1 MPEISLEEIRA
12 TAALIAPYVVETP
25 VHSWSGREIV
35 ELVGANTEIVLKLEL
50 FQHTGTF
57 KPRGALSQ
65 MLRLSSEERR
75 RGVTAVSA
83 GNHAIAVAYAASV
96 LDMDAK
102 VVMVST
108 ANPARLASAR
118 AFGAEVL
125 LAVDGPS
132 AFAMVEKIASDEART
147 LIHPFEGRN
156 VSLGTAT
163 LGVEIAEQAGA
174 LDVLIVAIGGGGL
187 ASGVAAAVKL
197 IHPECRIYGVEPAG
211 ADSMRRSF
219 AAGAPQRLEHTST
232 IADSL
237 APPMALPFSFA
248 MCRDN
253 LDGLVTVD
261 DGELRRAMALLY
273 REMKL
278 VVEPAGAAAV
288 AAAIGPLR
296 EVVEGRRIG
305 IVICG
310 SNIDIGTFHDHIRD
324 APMDVARL
332 S

>member
-1 MPEISLEEIRA
+1 MPKILLAEIRE
-12 TAALIAPYVVETP
+12 TAELIAPYILETP
-25 VHSWSGREIV
+25 VHSWSGREITGM
-35 ELVGANTEIVLKLEL
+35 LDANTEIVLKLEL

-57 KPRGALSQ
+57 KPRGALSR
-65 MLRLSSEERR
+65 MLRLSSEERE

-96 LDMDAK
+96 LEMNAK
-102 VVMVST
+102 VVMVRT
-108 ANPARLASAR
+108 ANPARLAAAR
-118 AFGAEVL
+118 AYGAEVL
-125 LAVDGPS
+125 LADDGPS

-147 LIHPFEGRN
+147 LIHPFEGRY

-163 LGVEIAEQAGA
+163 LGLEFIEQAAA
-174 LDVLIVAIGGGGL
+174 LEVLIVAIGGGGL

-197 IHPECRIYGVEPAG
+197 VRPECRIYGVEPAG
-211 ADSMRRSF
+211 ADSMHRSF
-219 AAGAPQRLEHTST
+219 AAGAPQRLERTST

-296 EVVEGRRIG
+296 EVIEARRIG

-310 SNIDIGTFHDHIRD
+310 SNIDIGTFHNHIRD